1 MQLIRDVAVL
11 QIKLLIDG
19 LRDALL
25 VPVSLLAGFIGLLRG
40 GENADQEFQRV
51 LKLARR
57 SERWINVFGHE
68 SSWGRPDPASS
79 LDQLLDRVETVVT
92 EQYRKGRSTEEA
104 RAAINAALE
113 EAAGDSSGQKQDT

>member
-1 MQLIRDVAVL
+1 MQLIRDVTVL
-11 QIKLLIDG
+11 QIKLLVDG

-25 VPVSLLAGFIGLLRG
+25 VPVSLLAAILGLLRG

-57 SERWINVFGHE
+57 SERWINVFGHDT
-68 SSWGRPDPASS
+68 SWGRPDSANS
-79 LDQLLDRVETVVT
+79 LDHLLDRVETVVM

-104 RAAINAALE
+104 RAAINAA
-113 EAAGDSSGQKQDT
+113 GDESSQQEPET